1 MKNIIISLTI
11 LMTAILVSCS
21 DELDKSSNVPGNQS
35 SEKEGNV
42 IIQPRNPNLPKI
54 KPFDI
59 NKLQT
64 KIYQVKQETLTHFLG
79 ELIILKMEITFWE
92 ILVMS
97 VIR

>member
-54 KPFDI
+54 KSF
-59 NKLQT
+59 
-64 KIYQVKQETLTHFLG
+64 
-79 ELIILKMEITFWE
+79 
-92 ILVMS
+92 
-97 VIR
+97 